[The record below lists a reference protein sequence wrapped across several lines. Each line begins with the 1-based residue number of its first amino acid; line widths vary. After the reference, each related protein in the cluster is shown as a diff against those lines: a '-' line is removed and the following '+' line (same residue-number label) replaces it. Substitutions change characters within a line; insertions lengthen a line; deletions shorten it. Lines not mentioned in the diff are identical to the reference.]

1 MRGWLLH
8 GADAFTRASGL
19 ASDTLGLMD
28 WNVNWRPAPPPAL
41 TPCIGICTLGD
52 DGLCMGCLRTGDE
65 IGAWSR
71 MSDAERLRIMDEV
84 LPRRSQGSHVG

>member
-8 GADAFTRASGL
+8 GADAFTLASGV
-19 ASDTLGLMD
+19 AIDTLGLMD
-28 WNVNWRPAPPPAL
+28 WNLNWRAAPPAM

-65 IGAWSR
+65 IGAWSL
-71 MSDAERLRIMDEV
+71 MSDADRLRIMDEV
-84 LPRRSQGSHVG
+84 LPKRSQGSHVG